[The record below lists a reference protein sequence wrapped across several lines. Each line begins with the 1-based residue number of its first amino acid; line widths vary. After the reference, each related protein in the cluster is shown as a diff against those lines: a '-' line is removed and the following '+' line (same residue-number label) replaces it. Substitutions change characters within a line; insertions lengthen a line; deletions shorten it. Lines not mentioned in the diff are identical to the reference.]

1 MKTLHFH
8 SFKAKRI
15 FIDRNGI
22 LPQEIIRETPGS
34 ITGKF
39 PMFFSN
45 SSLVYDVTIH

>member
-1 MKTLHFH
+1 MKTLHFR
-8 SFKAKRI
+8 SFKAKRA
-15 FIDRNGI
+15 FIERNGI
-22 LPQEIIRETPGS
+22 SPQEIVKETPGS